1 MIVAMMGHVKQLGAH
16 GAGVVDTI
24 TGEDREVNLDLYY
37 DALNVLYN
45 HDALS
50 ISYNL
55 MIPETDE
62 ALEICIFRDGRVCSG
77 SRDAIRSILE
87 NEWNMRKEGQ
97 ANDTQ

>member
-16 GAGVVDTI
+16 GARVVDTI

-50 ISYNL
+50 IS
-55 MIPETDE
+55 
-62 ALEICIFRDGRVCSG
+62 
-77 SRDAIRSILE
+77 
-87 NEWNMRKEGQ
+87 
-97 ANDTQ
+97 